1 VYLTVLLF
9 PRHVSDDLTQW
20 KPGDAEPA
28 CWKTYYRMNPCV
40 PVDFRTVHQALQI
53 ANAPTVLPSRRGVVP
68 PYPTQNRSLRV
79 WLRPGR
85 HVLHQPVTV
94 QALPG
99 VQLHLETMDLPANVY
114 CATPAAAAPLE
125 RIAETAPETSP
136 RRIHRRRLLRG
147 CSRGAADAA
156 DADATGNAEPDESDP
171 SETSFRS
178 ESTDGTSA
186 TGASTRATLV
196 LRSRRHNQPAIWVKQ
211 GVLVAK
217 GLDICHNSYGLDI
230 WNGNAA
236 IQIQPPLTD
245 DQPVQVHPRPT
256 ALLEHCKIT
265 SRSGRGVVNI
275 DGGSVTIRGCA
286 IHDCAATGLYV
297 GGTGSQAL
305 VSHTDVVTNGVGNQ
319 QSRRGIARG
328 HSGVY
333 LEQGLA
339 RIVDSNISR
348 NTLTGISA
356 VSHENAVLAL
366 LRSDLVRNGTLQIE
380 VPPLGSQARRQS
392 RLEDNRVD
400 LAGPVPSRSGLVP
413 STS

>member
-1 VYLTVLLF
+1 
-9 PRHVSDDLTQW
+9 
-20 KPGDAEPA
+20 
-28 CWKTYYRMNPCV
+28 
-40 PVDFRTVHQALQI
+40 
-53 ANAPTVLPSRRGVVP
+53 
-68 PYPTQNRSLRV
+68 
-79 WLRPGR
+79 
-85 HVLHQPVTV
+85 
-94 QALPG
+94 
-99 VQLHLETMDLPANVY
+99 
-114 CATPAAAAPLE
+114 
-125 RIAETAPETSP
+125 
-136 RRIHRRRLLRG
+136 LLRG